1 MEFKELELPGV
12 WSSESELFYDNRGY
26 FREWFQRDEFRRIS
40 GIDFEVAQSNCSVSN
55 KNVMRGI
62 HYSKAKQG
70 QAKWVTCASGLIL
83 DAVIDLRNGSEYF
96 GKSLMIELDS
106 KKGTCIYIP
115 DGFGH
120 GFKSLEDNSLVAY
133 SLTSKYEPTQEF
145 TLNLFDEELGL
156 NWPSG
161 EAILSERDRNAP
173 EINSIT
179 W

>member
-1 MEFKELELPGV
+1 MGTFQPLND
-12 WSSESELFYDNRGY
+12 SRGS
-26 FREWFQRDEFRRIS
+26 FREWFRFDKFNEETGLNFN
-40 GIDFEVAQSNCSVSN
+40 VVQSNCSNSQ

-70 QAKWVTCASGLIL
+70 QAKWVTCTSGLIL
-83 DAVIDLRNGSEYF
+83 DVVIDLRKDSENF
-96 GKSLMIELDS
+96 GKSLMVELDS
-106 KKGTCIYIP
+106 KKGSCIYIP

-120 GFKSLEDNSLVAY
+120 GFKSLEDDSLVAY
-133 SLTSKYEPTQEF
+133 SLTSKYEPAQEF

-156 NWPSG
+156 NWPLG

-173 EINSIT
+173 KIGSIT